1 MMFVLL
7 LVQFIKRALYYIT
20 TTVAIIYFCNF
31 VSFLD
36 NRIHIMN
43 TSKAGLGIN
52 DITRT
57 IYTYRNQSNFL
68 NLTVS
73 LERR

>member
-7 LVQFIKRALYYIT
+7 LVQFVKRALYNIAA
-20 TTVAIIYFCNF
+20 TVAIIHFCNF
-31 VSFLD
+31 ISFLD

-43 TSKAGLGIN
+43 TSKAGLCIN

-57 IYTYRNQSNFL
+57 IYTYGNQSNFL
-68 NLTVS
+68 NLTIS